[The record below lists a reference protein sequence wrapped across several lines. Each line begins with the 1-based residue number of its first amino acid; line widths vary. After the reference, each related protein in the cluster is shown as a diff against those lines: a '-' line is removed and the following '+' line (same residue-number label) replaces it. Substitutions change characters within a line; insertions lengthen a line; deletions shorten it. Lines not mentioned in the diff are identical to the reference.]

1 MNQKEQIVCTYLFCI
16 FEGIVIF
23 VKVDK
28 PSIVSGVSGDNVMC
42 TIFGLGRD
50 VAPVRYIFDS
60 QRRLKLDFV
69 AFLFERSKGLKFKYK
84 VWSQVDAQLYFECS
98 ESTVWTSDRT
108 WQIVM
113 RVYMLE
119 DNIISELHLLA
130 GFSASMM
137 NYAST
142 REAYS
147 LMTLLFYSWLLVD
160 SKLPLGSIWKRDCL

>member
-60 QRRLKLDFV
+60 QRGLKLDFV
-69 AFLFERSKGLKFKYK
+69 PFLFERSKGLKFKYK

-98 ESTVWTSDRT
+98 ESTV
-108 WQIVM
+108 
-113 RVYMLE
+113 
-119 DNIISELHLLA
+119 
-130 GFSASMM
+130 
-137 NYAST
+137 
-142 REAYS
+142 
-147 LMTLLFYSWLLVD
+147 
-160 SKLPLGSIWKRDCL
+160 